1 MDGTP
6 SRATAIVV
14 QSARLL
20 LIDADDFGTLLA
32 MFPRLQERLRRTRVV
47 NRLLAIPVFG
57 GFSQA
62 QLYDVADLV
71 RVVEYPA
78 GQVVFHQGELAD
90 AFYAIDT
97 GQVVERASGT
107 VPGKQTWPKYLT
119 AGSFFGRYSL
129 LNSTTRRAT
138 AEAVTDVT
146 LFRLSA
152 GAFHWLRQFQ
162 PEFEKALRRH
172 DVLSRLRQIEVF
184 SGLNEE
190 ELKHLAGYIGLARFR
205 PGDVLY
211 RQGEIDPTLDIL
223 YEGEAIVR
231 ARDEAG
237 NERPRGYLKVGDA
250 VGEASLFLREPRDVT
265 VEATTRTNWF
275 YLTREDLN
283 AFLAARPELKDKV
296 IPREEVS
303 ARQRLRRLPWLEP
316 DEQVLLIRRRHWFF
330 LTVRLLWPVLLLSV
344 ALVLRLLPAVP
355 NAIGNG
361 LLILGI
367 LWTIWR
373 LVDWLND
380 YYVVT
385 TSRVAHR
392 EKVLLV
398 RETRDETPLDK
409 IQNVNV
415 VRLLIGNILGFGTLV
430 IDTAAKAGASRVT
443 FTYLEDPIGVQV
455 LVFEQMSRARA
466 GERVEARRAI
476 RDRLEKSM
484 GPGTRPTV
492 PRPAVPFPAPAS
504 PPPPSGPGIWDR
516 IWEMTLGRWFWIE
529 KRDDGQVIWRKHWI
543 RLLARI
549 WAPAL
554 LVFVLLSLLTGYR
567 IGVEVRAQWMSLLLW
582 VLLLVALGWLWWNWE
597 NWGND
602 RYIVTNDRLIDIEA
616 LPLGFLRYRKETL
629 FDRIQNVS
637 YEIPNP
643 IATILNYGT
652 VMIFTAGIEGS
663 LDFLWVRDP
672 RGVQAEIFV
681 RLAAYEERQRR
692 EQREERWEDMPA
704 WFAEYDRSYRS

>member
-1 MDGTP
+1 
-6 SRATAIVV
+6 
-14 QSARLL
+14 
-20 LIDADDFGTLLA
+20 
-32 MFPRLQERLRRTRVV
+32 
-47 NRLLAIPVFG
+47 
-57 GFSQA
+57 
-62 QLYDVADLV
+62 
-71 RVVEYPA
+71 
-78 GQVVFHQGELAD
+78 
-90 AFYAIDT
+90 
-97 GQVVERASGT
+97 
-107 VPGKQTWPKYLT
+107 
-119 AGSFFGRYSL
+119 
-129 LNSTTRRAT
+129 
-138 AEAVTDVT
+138 
-146 LFRLSA
+146 
-152 GAFHWLRQFQ
+152 
-162 PEFEKALRRH
+162 
-172 DVLSRLRQIEVF
+172 
-184 SGLNEE
+184 
-190 ELKHLAGYIGLARFR
+190 
-205 PGDVLY
+205 
-211 RQGEIDPTLDIL
+211 
-223 YEGEAIVR
+223 
-231 ARDEAG
+231 
-237 NERPRGYLKVGDA
+237 
-250 VGEASLFLREPRDVT
+250 
-265 VEATTRTNWF
+265 
-275 YLTREDLN
+275 
-283 AFLAARPELKDKV
+283 
-296 IPREEVS
+296 
-303 ARQRLRRLPWLEP
+303 
-316 DEQVLLIRRRHWFF
+316 
-330 LTVRLLWPVLLLSV
+330 LLLSV
-344 ALVLRLLPAVP
+344 ALVLLLLPAVP
-355 NAIGNG
+355 SAIGNS
-361 LLILGI
+361 LLVLGI

-373 LVDWLND
+373 LLDWLND

-392 EKVLLV
+392 EKVLLI

-415 VRLLIGNILGFGTLV
+415 VRLFIGNILGFGTLV
-430 IDTAAKAGASRVT
+430 IDSAAKAGASRVT

-484 GPGTRPTV
+484 GPGMRPTV
-492 PRPAVPFPAPAS
+492 PRPAVPCPAPAS
-504 PPPPSGPGIWDR
+504 PPPPSGPGIWDK

-529 KRDDGQVIWRKHWI
+529 KRDDGKVIWRKHWI

-554 LVFVLLSLLTGYR
+554 VVFVLLSLLTGYR
-567 IGVEVRAQWMSLLLW
+567 IGVEARESLMTLLLW

-602 RYIVTNDRLIDIEA
+602 RYIVTDDRLIDIEA

-681 RLAAYEERQRR
+681 RLAAYEEGQRR
-692 EQREERWEDMPA
+692 EEREERWEDMPA